1 MLKSYRKNILREM
14 KGNLSRMVSL
24 FGIAALGVM
33 MLTGLM
39 CIAPDMRSAGQEY
52 YVQQNVFDL
61 RVLSTLGLTEQDIAA
76 IAAVDGVEA
85 VQPVKYQD
93 VEAQWQG
100 REDTIVVR
108 LQQLPADPQVD
119 TPENMDRLVLRSG
132 RMPQADDECV
142 VHVMGYEDPVELGTV
157 LTLPED
163 TENVRKKQYTVV
175 GTVQDPQHI
184 STDRES
190 STAGS
195 GQLNAIV
202 FLPEGS
208 LTTDYYTYLKDHQ
221 KISTY
226 SVPFVWLKGMLA
238 EMFPDDDNT
247 DGLAGKAN
255 GTVDQFCPTKKQNS
269 IVDMIRKNIT
279 CSVDKKTDVI
289 TITVQDQDKLI
300 CATMA
305 DTARVKLQDF
315 IIEYRTRKAKTD
327 LDYYTKLTNEAK
339 KEYEDARKKY
349 SDFAD
354 SNTNLSLASYKSKEE
369 DLENDMQIKYNT
381 YTTMNTQMQM
391 AKAKVQERTP
401 AFTYCRARRCH
412 ISLPGPKECCL
423 YLQ

>member
-1 MLKSYRKNILREM
+1 MAQRQRNAPCRHAHIRLYHAKIKNNMTNDKETI
-14 KGNLSRMVSL
+14 
-24 FGIAALGVM
+24 
-33 MLTGLM
+33 
-39 CIAPDMRSAGQEY
+39 
-52 YVQQNVFDL
+52 DL
-61 RVLSTLGLTEQDIAA
+61 RVIIKKLFSKKRLFVKTLAWTFCLSCIWILPQPRYYTTSVTLAPEMESAPSGGSLSSLASSFGLNLGNMVSSDA
-76 IAAVDGVEA
+76 IY
-85 VQPVKYQD
+85 PTLYPD
-93 VEAQWQG
+93 V
-100 REDTIVVR
+100 
-108 LQQLPADPQVD
+108 
-119 TPENMDRLVLRSG
+119 M
-132 RMPQADDECV
+132 
-142 VHVMGYEDPVELGTV
+142 
-157 LTLPED
+157 
-163 TENVRKKQYTVV
+163 
-175 GTVQDPQHI
+175 
-184 STDRES
+184 ES
-190 STAGS
+190 S
-195 GQLNAIV
+195 NFIV
-202 FLPEGS
+202 GLFNVKVKNEDGD

-221 KISTY
+221 KISIY

-255 GTVDQFCPTKKQNS
+255 GNGTVDQFCLTKKQNS

-401 AFTYCRARRCH
+401 AFTILQGSSVPHKPA
-412 ISLPGPKECCL
+412 GPKRML
-423 YLQ
+423 FVFAMMFVTFVGTIIYILKDDFINQLKNKNAQG

>member
-1 MLKSYRKNILREM
+1 MTNDKETIDLRIIIKKLFNKKRLFVKTLAWAFCLSCIWILPQPRYYTTSVTLAPEM
-14 KGNLSRMVSL
+14 ESAPSGGSLSSLASSFGLNLGNMVSSDAIYPTL
-24 FGIAALGVM
+24 YPDVM
-33 MLTGLM
+33 
-39 CIAPDMRSAGQEY
+39 
-52 YVQQNVFDL
+52 
-61 RVLSTLGLTEQDIAA
+61 
-76 IAAVDGVEA
+76 
-85 VQPVKYQD
+85 
-93 VEAQWQG
+93 
-100 REDTIVVR
+100 
-108 LQQLPADPQVD
+108 
-119 TPENMDRLVLRSG
+119 
-132 RMPQADDECV
+132 
-142 VHVMGYEDPVELGTV
+142 
-157 LTLPED
+157 
-163 TENVRKKQYTVV
+163 
-175 GTVQDPQHI
+175 
-184 STDRES
+184 ES
-190 STAGS
+190 S
-195 GQLNAIV
+195 NFIV
-202 FLPEGS
+202 GLFNVKVKNEDGD

-221 KISTY
+221 KISIY

-255 GTVDQFCPTKKQNS
+255 GNGTVDQFCLTKKQNS

-327 LDYYTKLTNEAK
+327 LEYYTKLTNEAK

-401 AFTYCRARRCH
+401 AFTILQGSSVPHKPA
-412 ISLPGPKECCL
+412 GPKRML
-423 YLQ
+423 FVFAMMFVTFVGTIIYILKDDFINQLKNKNAQG

>member
-1 MLKSYRKNILREM
+1 MTNDKETI
-14 KGNLSRMVSL
+14 
-24 FGIAALGVM
+24 
-33 MLTGLM
+33 
-39 CIAPDMRSAGQEY
+39 
-52 YVQQNVFDL
+52 DL
-61 RVLSTLGLTEQDIAA
+61 RVIIKKLFCKKRLFVKTLAWAFCLSCIWILPQPRYYTTSVTLAPEMESAPSGGSLSSLASSFGLNLGNMVSSDA
-76 IAAVDGVEA
+76 IY
-85 VQPVKYQD
+85 PTLYPD
-93 VEAQWQG
+93 V
-100 REDTIVVR
+100 
-108 LQQLPADPQVD
+108 
-119 TPENMDRLVLRSG
+119 M
-132 RMPQADDECV
+132 
-142 VHVMGYEDPVELGTV
+142 
-157 LTLPED
+157 
-163 TENVRKKQYTVV
+163 
-175 GTVQDPQHI
+175 
-184 STDRES
+184 ES
-190 STAGS
+190 S
-195 GQLNAIV
+195 NFIV
-202 FLPEGS
+202 GLFNVKVKNEDGD

-221 KISTY
+221 KISIY

-255 GTVDQFCPTKKQNS
+255 GNGTVDQFCLTKKQNS

-401 AFTYCRARRCH
+401 AFTILQGSSVPHKPA
-412 ISLPGPKECCL
+412 GPKRML
-423 YLQ
+423 FVFAMMFVTFVGTIIYILKDDFINQLKNKNAQG

>member
-1 MLKSYRKNILREM
+1 MAQRQRNAPCRRAHIRLYHAKIKNNMTNDKETI
-14 KGNLSRMVSL
+14 
-24 FGIAALGVM
+24 
-33 MLTGLM
+33 
-39 CIAPDMRSAGQEY
+39 
-52 YVQQNVFDL
+52 DL
-61 RVLSTLGLTEQDIAA
+61 RVIIKKLFSKKRLFVKTLAWTFCLSCIWILPQPRYYTTSVTLAPEMESAPSGGSLSSLASSFGLNLGNMVSSDA
-76 IAAVDGVEA
+76 IY
-85 VQPVKYQD
+85 PTLYPD
-93 VEAQWQG
+93 V
-100 REDTIVVR
+100 
-108 LQQLPADPQVD
+108 
-119 TPENMDRLVLRSG
+119 M
-132 RMPQADDECV
+132 
-142 VHVMGYEDPVELGTV
+142 
-157 LTLPED
+157 
-163 TENVRKKQYTVV
+163 
-175 GTVQDPQHI
+175 
-184 STDRES
+184 ES
-190 STAGS
+190 S
-195 GQLNAIV
+195 NFIV
-202 FLPEGS
+202 GLFNVKVKNEDGD

-221 KISTY
+221 KISIY

-255 GTVDQFCPTKKQNS
+255 GNGTVDQFCLTKKQNS

-401 AFTYCRARRCH
+401 AFTILQGSSVPHKPA
-412 ISLPGPKECCL
+412 GPKRML
-423 YLQ
+423 FVFAMMFVTFVGTIIYILKDDFINQLKNKNAQG

>member
-1 MLKSYRKNILREM
+1 MAQRQRNAPCRRAHIRLYHAKIKNNMTNDKETI
-14 KGNLSRMVSL
+14 
-24 FGIAALGVM
+24 
-33 MLTGLM
+33 
-39 CIAPDMRSAGQEY
+39 
-52 YVQQNVFDL
+52 DL
-61 RVLSTLGLTEQDIAA
+61 RVIIKKLFSKKRLFVKTLAWTFCLSCIWILPQPRYYTTSVTLAPEMESAPSGGSLSSLASSFGLNLGNMVSSDA
-76 IAAVDGVEA
+76 IY
-85 VQPVKYQD
+85 PTLYPD
-93 VEAQWQG
+93 V
-100 REDTIVVR
+100 
-108 LQQLPADPQVD
+108 
-119 TPENMDRLVLRSG
+119 M
-132 RMPQADDECV
+132 
-142 VHVMGYEDPVELGTV
+142 
-157 LTLPED
+157 
-163 TENVRKKQYTVV
+163 
-175 GTVQDPQHI
+175 
-184 STDRES
+184 ES
-190 STAGS
+190 S
-195 GQLNAIV
+195 NFIV
-202 FLPEGS
+202 GLFNVKVKNEDGD

-221 KISTY
+221 KISIY

-247 DGLAGKAN
+247 EGLAGKAN
-255 GTVDQFCPTKKQNS
+255 GNGTVDQFCLTKKQNS

-327 LDYYTKLTNEAK
+327 LEYYTKLTNEAK

-401 AFTYCRARRCH
+401 AFTILQGSSVPHKPA
-412 ISLPGPKECCL
+412 GPKRML
-423 YLQ
+423 FVFAMMFVTFVGTIIYILKDDFINQLKNKNAQG

>member
-1 MLKSYRKNILREM
+1 MAQRQRNAPCRRAHIRLYHAKIKNNMTNDKETI
-14 KGNLSRMVSL
+14 
-24 FGIAALGVM
+24 
-33 MLTGLM
+33 
-39 CIAPDMRSAGQEY
+39 
-52 YVQQNVFDL
+52 DL
-61 RVLSTLGLTEQDIAA
+61 RVIIKKLFSKKRLFVKTLAWTFCLSCIWILPQPRYYTTSVTLAPEMESAPSGGSLSSLASSFGLNLGNMVSSDA
-76 IAAVDGVEA
+76 IY
-85 VQPVKYQD
+85 PTLYPD
-93 VEAQWQG
+93 V
-100 REDTIVVR
+100 
-108 LQQLPADPQVD
+108 
-119 TPENMDRLVLRSG
+119 M
-132 RMPQADDECV
+132 
-142 VHVMGYEDPVELGTV
+142 
-157 LTLPED
+157 
-163 TENVRKKQYTVV
+163 
-175 GTVQDPQHI
+175 
-184 STDRES
+184 ES
-190 STAGS
+190 S
-195 GQLNAIV
+195 NFIV
-202 FLPEGS
+202 GLFNVKVKNEDGD

-221 KISTY
+221 KISIY

-247 DGLAGKAN
+247 EGLAGKAN
-255 GTVDQFCPTKKQNS
+255 GNGTVDQFCLTKKQNS

-401 AFTYCRARRCH
+401 AFTILQGSSVPHKPA
-412 ISLPGPKECCL
+412 GPKRML
-423 YLQ
+423 FVFAMMFVTFVGTIIYILKDDFINQLKNKNAQG

>member
-1 MLKSYRKNILREM
+1 MAQR
-14 KGNLSRMVSL
+14 
-24 FGIAALGVM
+24 
-33 MLTGLM
+33 
-39 CIAPDMRSAGQEY
+39 
-52 YVQQNVFDL
+52 QQNAPCRRAHIRLYHAKIKNNMTNDKETIDL
-61 RVLSTLGLTEQDIAA
+61 RVIIKKLFSKKKLFVKTLAWAFCLSCIWILPQPRYYTTSVTLAPEMESAPSGGSLSSLASSFGLNLGNMVSSDA
-76 IAAVDGVEA
+76 IY
-85 VQPVKYQD
+85 PTLYPD
-93 VEAQWQG
+93 V
-100 REDTIVVR
+100 
-108 LQQLPADPQVD
+108 
-119 TPENMDRLVLRSG
+119 M
-132 RMPQADDECV
+132 
-142 VHVMGYEDPVELGTV
+142 
-157 LTLPED
+157 
-163 TENVRKKQYTVV
+163 
-175 GTVQDPQHI
+175 
-184 STDRES
+184 ES
-190 STAGS
+190 S
-195 GQLNAIV
+195 NFIV
-202 FLPEGS
+202 GLFNVKVKNEDGD

-221 KISTY
+221 KISIY

-255 GTVDQFCPTKKQNS
+255 GNGTVDQFCLTKKQNS

-327 LDYYTKLTNEAK
+327 LEYYTKLTNEAK

-401 AFTYCRARRCH
+401 AFTILQGSSVPHKPA
-412 ISLPGPKECCL
+412 GPKRML
-423 YLQ
+423 FVFAMMFVTFVGTIIYILKDDFINQLKNKNAQG